1 MSSWLEP
8 ALVVQNMDEAHRLY
22 CDVEGAV
29 ALAIDCMR
37 MVVDAGDK
45 LSVTERELY
54 GYRFMSLTNVQAS
67 ADELKV
73 MLSSR

>member
-1 MSSWLEP
+1 MLEP
-8 ALVVQNMDEAHRLY
+8 ALVVQNMDEVHRLY
-22 CDVEGAV
+22 GDVEETV

-54 GYRFMSLTNVQAS
+54 VYEMYIYL
-67 ADELKV
+67 
-73 MLSSR
+73 